1 MKLAEAHTKLNN
13 IDKNQAPIPA
23 RNKGGRGLWVEEQL
37 GMKQSS
43 QLNDF
48 EDGELKAFKEGQTIA
63 VTMVQHCLDEIIEK
77 KVSYIDSN
85 VGKKLKNVLFVKFAK
100 TGEFVDS
107 LVSNSQIHEELHHK
121 LIEDYNYICN
131 EIRRRYELGKELTT
145 INGARDKNGVHK
157 LLQIRT
163 KASKTK
169 LGNYVPLEYDGKRLK
184 DKAMAFYLTR
194 KFEKQLFN

>member
-1 MKLAEAHTKLNN
+1 MLLSEAQTKLNS

-63 VTMVQHCLDEIIEK
+63 VTMVQHCLNEIFDRG
-77 KVSYIDSN
+77 VSYSQTN
-85 VGKKLKNVLFVKFAK
+85 VGKKLNNVLFVKFAK
-100 TGEFVDS
+100 TGEFVKS
-107 LVSNSQIHEELHHK
+107 LVSNSQTHRELHYK
-121 LIEDYNYICN
+121 LSEDYNYICE
-131 EIRRRYELGKELTT
+131 EIRRRYDNNEELST
-145 INGARDKNGVHK
+145 INGKHK

-169 LGNYVPLEYDGKRLK
+169 LGNYVPLEYNGKRLK

-194 KFEKQLFN
+194 TFEQSIF

>member
-1 MKLAEAHTKLNN
+1 MLLAEAETKLNS
-13 IDKNQAPIPA
+13 IDKNQAPIPG

-63 VTMVQHCLDEIIEK
+63 VTMVQRCLDEIFDRS
-77 KVSYIDSN
+77 VSYSESN
-85 VGKKLKNVLFVKFAK
+85 VGKKLYNVLFVKFAK
-100 TGEFVDS
+100 TGEFVKS
-107 LVSNSQIHEELHHK
+107 LVTNSQIHRELHYK
-121 LIEDYNYICN
+121 LSEDYNYICA
-131 EIRRRYELGKELTT
+131 EIRRRYDNNEELTT
-145 INGARDKNGVHK
+145 INGKHK

-169 LGNYVPLEYDGKRLK
+169 LGNYVPLEYNGKRLK

-194 KFEKQLFN
+194 TFEQSIF

>member
-1 MKLAEAHTKLNN
+1 MLLAEAETKLNSV
-13 IDKNQAPIPA
+13 DKNNAPIPG

-63 VTMVQHCLDEIIEK
+63 VTMVQHCLNEILDRS
-77 KVSYIDSN
+77 VSYSESN
-85 VGKKLKNVLFVKFAK
+85 VGKKLYNVLFVKFAK
-100 TGEFVDS
+100 TGEFVKS
-107 LVSNSQIHEELHHK
+107 LVSNSQIHRELHYK
-121 LIEDYNYICN
+121 LSEDYNYICA
-131 EIRRRYELGKELTT
+131 EIRRRYDNNEELTT
-145 INGARDKNGVHK
+145 INGKHK

-163 KASKTK
+163 KASKTR
-169 LGNYVPLEYDGKRLK
+169 LGNYVPLEYNGKRLK

-194 KFEKQLFN
+194 TFEQSIF

>member
-1 MKLAEAHTKLNN
+1 MLLAEAETKLNS
-13 IDKNQAPIPA
+13 IDKNQAPIPG

-63 VTMVQHCLDEIIEK
+63 VTMVQHCLNEILDRS
-77 KVSYIDSN
+77 VSYSESN
-85 VGKKLKNVLFVKFAK
+85 VGKKLYNVLFVKFAK
-100 TGEFVDS
+100 TGEFVKS
-107 LVSNSQIHEELHHK
+107 LVSNSQIHRELHYK
-121 LIEDYNYICN
+121 LSEDYNYICA
-131 EIRRRYELGKELTT
+131 EIRRRYDNNEELTT
-145 INGARDKNGVHK
+145 INGKHK

-169 LGNYVPLEYDGKRLK
+169 LGNYVPLEYNGKRLK

-194 KFEKQLFN
+194 TFEQSIF

>member
-1 MKLAEAHTKLNN
+1 MLLSEAETKLNS
-13 IDKNQAPIPA
+13 IDKNQAPIPG

-63 VTMVQHCLDEIIEK
+63 VTMVQHCLDEIFDRS
-77 KVSYIDSN
+77 VSYSESN
-85 VGKKLKNVLFVKFAK
+85 VGKKLYNVLFVKFAK
-100 TGEFVDS
+100 TGEFVKS
-107 LVSNSQIHEELHHK
+107 LVSNSEIHRELHYK
-121 LIEDYNYICN
+121 LSEDYNYICE
-131 EIRRRYELGKELTT
+131 EIRRRYDNNEELTT
-145 INGARDKNGVHK
+145 INGKHK

-169 LGNYVPLEYDGKRLK
+169 LGNYVPLEYNGKRLK

-194 KFEKQLFN
+194 TFEQSIF

>member
-1 MKLAEAHTKLNN
+1 MLLAEAETKLNS
-13 IDKNQAPIPA
+13 IDKNQAPIPG

-63 VTMVQHCLDEIIEK
+63 VTMVQHCLDEIFDRS
-77 KVSYIDSN
+77 VSYSESN
-85 VGKKLKNVLFVKFAK
+85 VGKKLYNVLFVKFAK
-100 TGEFVDS
+100 TGEFVKS
-107 LVSNSQIHEELHHK
+107 LVSNSQIHRELHYK
-121 LIEDYNYICN
+121 LSEDYNYICA
-131 EIRRRYELGKELTT
+131 EIRRRYDNNEELTT
-145 INGARDKNGVHK
+145 INGKHK

-169 LGNYVPLEYDGKRLK
+169 LGNYVPLEYNGKRLK

-194 KFEKQLFN
+194 TFEKSIF